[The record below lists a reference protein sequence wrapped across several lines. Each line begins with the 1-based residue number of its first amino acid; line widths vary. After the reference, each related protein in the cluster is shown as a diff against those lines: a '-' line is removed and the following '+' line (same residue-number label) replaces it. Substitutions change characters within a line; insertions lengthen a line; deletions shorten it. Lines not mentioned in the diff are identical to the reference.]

1 MSLFPKRFSAL
12 FLVVAACA
20 FSQSFSPADVKIAGD
35 LKYGDTSA
43 PVEYSTTPKYY
54 ALVFNG
60 NSGDRIEVSVTAEG
74 HRAEVAIAD
83 PTLKQLAT
91 GTTNV
96 TTVLPDRGPDMDT
109 YYIVFRDAEAKP
121 ANFVVQLKK
130 LSEASK

>member
-1 MSLFPKRFSAL
+1 MFRFPQRFAAL

-20 FSQSFSPADVKIAGD
+20 FSQSFSPDDVKIAGD

-43 PVEYSTTPKYY
+43 PVEYSATPKYY

-83 PTLKQLAT
+83 PTLKQLAS

-96 TTVLPDRGPDMDT
+96 TTVLPDRGPDLDT
-109 YYIVFRDAEAKP
+109 YYIVFRDSEAKP
-121 ANFVVQLKK
+121 ASFVVQLKK